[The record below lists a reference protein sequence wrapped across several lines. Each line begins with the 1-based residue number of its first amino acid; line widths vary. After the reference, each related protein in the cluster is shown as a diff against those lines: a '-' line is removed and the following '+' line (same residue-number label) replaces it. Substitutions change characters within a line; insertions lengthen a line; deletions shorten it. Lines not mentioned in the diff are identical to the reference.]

1 MNAVQGKLPDGGTL
15 ETASN
20 CSYFGSSAKGEGKT
34 VNSDQ
39 RTQKHKTEAMSYKIK
54 VKKFVFLVVC

>member
-1 MNAVQGKLPDGGTL
+1 MKFKESYQMEVHWKLQVTD
-15 ETASN
+15 
-20 CSYFGSSAKGEGKT
+20 GSSAKGEGKT

-39 RTQKHKTEAMSYKIK
+39 RTQKHKTEAISYKIK